1 MKRIIAIAAMMA
13 ATMAMAE
20 PAANS
25 GGAGGSPAADATET
39 VQPSN
44 RPTVQPSNGLG
55 GVTNAAARAHSMHEK
70 TGGAVIRPLPA
81 GSKAIVFL
89 DARKDTSE
97 TAFFRKAV
105 SRIEAM
111 TSLHIKTATG
121 TLESLGKTDDVVI
134 ALVDGGETTLYPD
147 RMLAIVPARI
157 DLEAT
162 GKAIWQ
168 ATIALFSLYGKQVN
182 DFNGM
187 GIVRSGAEAYG
198 IPQVQRVFY
207 VRALEEGWAPPP
219 ADEYQKALWEKHRA
233 AKGGADK

>member
-1 MKRIIAIAAMMA
+1 MKRIIAIALAAICAAAMA
-13 ATMAMAE
+13 AE
-20 PAANS
+20 PS
-25 GGAGGSPAADATET
+25 T
-39 VQPSN
+39 
-44 RPTVQPSNGLG
+44 QPSNGQTVKPSNGVG
-55 GVTNAAARAHSMHEK
+55 GVTNAAARARSMREK

-97 TAFFRKAV
+97 TAFFKKAV

-111 TSLHIKTATG
+111 TRLYIKTATG
-121 TLESLGKTDDVVI
+121 TLESLGKTGDVVI

-207 VRALEEGWAPPP
+207 VQALEEGWAPPP
-219 ADEYQKALWEKHRA
+219 ADEYQKALWEKHQA
-233 AKGGADK
+233 AKGAAAGGADK

>member
-1 MKRIIAIAAMMA
+1 MKRIIATALAAICA
-13 ATMAMAE
+13 MAMADE
-20 PAANS
+20 PSA
-25 GGAGGSPAADATET
+25 
-39 VQPSN
+39 QPSN
-44 RPTVQPSNGLG
+44 SQTVKPPD
-55 GVTNAAARAHSMHEK
+55 GVADVQSATRAHTMREK
-70 TGGAVIRPLPA
+70 TGGAVTRPLPA

-97 TAFFRKAV
+97 TAFFKKAV

-111 TSLHIKTATG
+111 TSLNIRTATG
-121 TLESLGKTDDVVI
+121 TLESLGKTEDVVV

-147 RMLAIVPARI
+147 RMLAIVPARP
-157 DLEAT
+157 DLEAA
-162 GKAIWQ
+162 GKAVWQ

-219 ADEYQKALWEKHRA
+219 ADEYQKALWERHRA
-233 AKGGADK
+233 AKGGEK

>member
-1 MKRIIAIAAMMA
+1 MKRITAIALASICA
-13 ATMAMAE
+13 MAMADG
-20 PAANS
+20 PSA
-25 GGAGGSPAADATET
+25 
-39 VQPSN
+39 QPSN
-44 RPTVQPSNGLG
+44 RQTVKPSNGA
-55 GVTNAAARAHSMHEK
+55 GVITNAAARARTMREK
-70 TGGAVIRPLPA
+70 TGGTVIRPLPA

-97 TAFFRKAV
+97 PAFFKKAV

-121 TLESLGKTDDVVI
+121 TVESFGKTNDVVI

-219 ADEYQKALWEKHRA
+219 ADEYQKALWEKHHA
-233 AKGGADK
+233 AKGAAGGADNR